1 MSTESSICRICLL
14 FTSNNQSLDVDSV
27 MSTTNTLLRDMV
39 QLCIPEM
46 DLDLTTKPKIC
57 TTCSSEIEKFY
68 NFKNSCLDTENKVR
82 NFLDTHSSAKKD
94 TKIDLIDVIQSNG
107 IIINMNLDFNTNV
120 PQNQNPS
127 QTQTEMEVTED
138 DEDSE
143 YKKYVLN
150 KPDGNSIN
158 NDVVLFSCNICSYM
172 TTDDAKLKDHKCFPE
187 SKKRQIMSMI
197 RCNQCEFLSPTPKLL
212 EEHKADAHPVWYSC
226 GLCAFKTKFIN
237 VMTKH
242 KNTAHVN
249 NLNSNEHM
257 ADCKLCPYRA
267 INAQFLQKHVRAMH
281 YRPPPI
287 LSCTM
292 CSYETSDRSNFKKH
306 QYIHTKDKPH
316 KCPSCMYQCVSPY
329 QMKKHVE
336 KQHADKK
343 EFAYPSRQK

>member
-1 MSTESSICRICLL
+1 MSAESSICRICLL
-14 FTSNNQSLDVDSV
+14 FTSNSQSLDVDAVIS
-27 MSTTNTLLRDMV
+27 STNILLRDMV
-39 QLCIPEM
+39 QLCMPEM
-46 DLDLTTKPKIC
+46 DLDLTTTPKIC

-68 NFKNSCLDTENKVR
+68 SFKSSCLETENKVR
-82 NFLDTHSSAKKD
+82 YYLDNSSTNKNDSKV
-94 TKIDLIDVIQSNG
+94 DLIDVIQSNG
-107 IIINMNLDFNTNV
+107 VVLNINLDFDVSIAENSKNL
-120 PQNQNPS
+120 
-127 QTQTEMEVTED
+127 TQMDVGED

-143 YKKYVLN
+143 YKKIVLDKN
-150 KPDGNSIN
+150 DSNSVN

-187 SKKRQIMSMI
+187 SKKRQMMSMI
-197 RCNQCEFLSPTPKLL
+197 RCNQCEFLAPTPKIL
-212 EEHKADAHPVWYSC
+212 EQHRSDAHPVWYSC
-226 GLCAFKTKFIN
+226 NQCAFKTKFIN

-242 KNTAHVN
+242 KNTAHAYNEN
-249 NLNSNEHM
+249 NSEHM

-281 YRPPPI
+281 YRPPPV

-316 KCPSCMYQCVSPY
+316 KCPSCAYQCVSPY

-336 KQHADKK
+336 KQHSDRKDFTYTHRKK
-343 EFAYPSRQK
+343 